1 MTKIIN
7 PFSVYI
13 IAFISAIGLYVFKFS
28 KLYPNLGLELII
40 FLIISFFIAG
50 CLSKKIRKS
59 KKLNYS
65 SVSSNNKVGYSIL
78 ILYVFYILDFIYAK
92 QIPLFSKSNNY
103 LEFKGIPTIHVL
115 IYTFNIFIAIYV
127 FHLILSE
134 KGIKNKIL
142 FLITLVPAILL
153 VSRGMLM
160 NILIGSF
167 FVFVLKIGDNIAFY
181 KKNGCK
187 IIVVLLIGMFLF
199 GVFGNI
205 RNNSINGDDIFSN
218 KYILMAGDASDSFK
232 NSIIPKEFFWGY
244 IYISSPLANL
254 QLNIYNKKPTI
265 TIDNFKKFI
274 ANELTMDFISKR
286 IFKNDYKS
294 KREILLIAPHLTV
307 GTFYSGAF
315 FYLGWGGM
323 IIIFLFLM
331 LICYIYI
338 NILSENNPFR
348 IVGIAMLCNLIA
360 LCAFSN
366 MITFSGMTFQ
376 LFYPIL
382 FEIYNRIKQYKEVNN
397 IVYFKRRE

>member
-1 MTKIIN
+1 MIKIIN

-28 KLYPNLGLELII
+28 NLYPNLGLGLIA
-40 FLIISFFIAG
+40 FLGVSFLVAG
-50 CLSKKIRKS
+50 FLSKKTRKS
-59 KKLNYS
+59 KKIKYNPVYS
-65 SVSSNNKVGYSIL
+65 DNKLGISIL
-78 ILYVFYILDFIYAK
+78 VLYIFYILDFMYAK
-92 QIPLFSKSNNY
+92 QIPLFNKSNNY

-115 IYTFNIFIAIYV
+115 IYTFNIFIAIYA
-127 FHLILSE
+127 FHLILSK
-134 KGIKNKIL
+134 KGIKNKVF
-142 FLITLVPAILL
+142 FLTTLIPSILL

-167 FVFVLKIGDNIAFY
+167 FLFILKIGDNIKFY

-187 IIVVLLIGMFLF
+187 IIIILLIGLFSF

-205 RNNSINGDDIFSN
+205 RNNSINGDNVFSN
-218 KYILMAGDASDSFK
+218 KYILMAGDASDNFRK
-232 NSIIPKEFFWGY
+232 SIIPKEFFWGY

-254 QLNIYNKKPTI
+254 QLNVYNKKPTI
-265 TIDNFKKFI
+265 TVENFKKFI
-274 ANELTMDFISKR
+274 ANEVTMDFISKR
-286 IFKNDYKS
+286 IFKSNYKS

-315 FYLGWGGM
+315 FYLGWLGM
-323 IIIFLFLM
+323 VIMFLFLM
-331 LICYIYI
+331 LICYAYI
-338 NILSENNPFR
+338 NILSNDNPFR
-348 IVGIAMLCNLIA
+348 IVGIAMLCNLVA

-382 FEIYNRIKQYKEVNN
+382 FEIYSRIVKYKKVNN
-397 IVYFKRRE
+397 IVYFRRGE